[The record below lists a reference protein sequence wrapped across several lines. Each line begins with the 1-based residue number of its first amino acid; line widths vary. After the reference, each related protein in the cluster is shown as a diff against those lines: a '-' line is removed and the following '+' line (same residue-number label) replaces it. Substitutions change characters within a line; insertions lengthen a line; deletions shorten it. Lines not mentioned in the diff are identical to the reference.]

1 MSKKTDMMTTKKMV
15 LLTLMF
21 IIALTALRLLW
32 YSPALSHQ
40 PQAER
45 GQLDLR
51 DWQPSSKGV
60 IALNGEWKFY
70 PMELLESGFSSPDL
84 ASYIKAPG
92 SWSDAFEADGRQYRY
107 GTYRLRIQLPE
118 GHGQQT
124 YSVRTGNLR
133 FASAIYANGVL
144 VKQLGQPSE
153 SLERFNPMNRPA
165 TIELPAGTDSID
177 LLIKMSSHAPNSGM
191 TTTIWFGT
199 KEAIQYKSS
208 LSIAMQLIVC
218 VVIFLHG
225 LYAIILFFI
234 GPSHKTLLYFFLLVL
249 AAAFS
254 VLVDN
259 DRVLYYWIPV
269 PFELGT
275 KLILMAYMGI
285 AAVIPPLIRQ
295 LFPLYKGDR
304 SLTWFHIL
312 SAVLF
317 LFVILAPS
325 EVLLNYSAWLI
336 RLLPLSLLVS
346 LGTLGKALRY
356 DRDSIFLVLAT
367 SAIILN
373 VTWGAI
379 SGRALI
385 SEPVYY
391 PVDLIIAF
399 LCFATFWFRRFVR
412 ASEQNR
418 QLADKLQRDDKRKDQ
433 FLASTS
439 HELRNPLHGII
450 NIAQSMQED
459 KEHPQGERNAK
470 NLELLISIGKRMSY
484 LLHDMADAAR
494 LKENHIVLHTAPL
507 DVRAVTAGVL
517 EMVRFMTEGKPIRF
531 RTVFP
536 DSLPRV
542 MADENRLIQVLLNL
556 LHNAI
561 KHTDEGEIVV
571 SASLQERVVCV
582 RVSDTGVGIASDDL
596 QRIFQPYEQGQTSL
610 VRAVGGFGLG
620 LSISSQ
626 LVKLHGGHIEAS
638 STPGMG
644 STFSF
649 TLPAAGMEPAPMQ
662 ERQLPLLQAQEQAAE
677 QATFRVIETAEP
689 RPAERANRPI
699 VLAVDDDSL
708 NLKIVEN
715 VLGKEQ
721 YRIMKASS
729 ASEALFLL
737 EQQPA
742 DLVIADVMMP
752 YMSGYELT
760 RTIRERFSM
769 VELPILLLTA
779 RSSPED
785 IYTGFHSGANDYV
798 TKPVDSL
805 ELRSRVRALT
815 DLKQTMAE
823 RLRIEAAWLQA
834 QIKPHFLFNTLNSL
848 AALGTFHPERMQQ
861 LLDAFSRY
869 LRISY
874 DFHNSDRLV
883 QLDRELELI
892 RTYLYIEQERFGER
906 LKMEWDIRADYGTMV
921 PPLSIQ
927 PLVENAVNHGILKK
941 ARGGTII
948 IQVAEEQAGGI
959 RISVRDDGAGMSPA
973 TVNRLLDDS
982 APASGIGLRN
992 TDRRLKQL
1000 YARGLTITSKPGEGS
1015 EVSFLLPAKRE

>member
-1 MSKKTDMMTTKKMV
+1 MSKKADMMTTKKMI

-21 IIALTALRLLW
+21 IIALTAMRLLW
-32 YSPALSHQ
+32 YSPALSQQ
-40 PQAER
+40 PKAEK

-51 DWQPSSKGV
+51 GWQPSSKGV
-60 IALNGEWKFY
+60 IALNGEWEFY
-70 PMELLESGFSSPDL
+70 PMQLRDSEAPEPAAYIDVPGNWSHTFAKDNN
-84 ASYIKAPG
+84 AS
-92 SWSDAFEADGRQYRY
+92 YRY
-107 GTYRLRIQLPE
+107 GTYRLRIWLPAGE
-118 GHGQQT
+118 PQA
-124 YSVRTGNLR
+124 YSIRTGNLK
-133 FASAIYANGVL
+133 FASAVYANGTL
-144 VKQLGQPSE
+144 LQQLGQPSE
-153 SLERFNPMNRPA
+153 SEAQFIGKNRPA
-165 TIELPAGTDSID
+165 TIELPTGVETID
-177 LLIKMSSHAPNSGM
+177 LYIQMSSPAPKGGI
-191 TTTIWFGT
+191 TTAMWFGT
-199 KEAIQYKSS
+199 NDAIQYKTT
-208 LSIAMQLIVC
+208 LSAAMQLILC
-218 VVIFLHG
+218 VVILLHG

-234 GPSHKTLLYFFLLVL
+234 GPSHKTLIYFSLLVL
-249 AAAFS
+249 TAVLS
-254 VLVDN
+254 VLVDD
-259 DRVLYYWIPV
+259 DRLLFHWFNVS
-269 PFELGT
+269 FEWGT
-275 KLILMAYMGI
+275 KLILIAYMGI
-285 AAVIPPLIRQ
+285 AAVVPPLVKQ
-295 LFPLYKGDR
+295 LFPLYHGER
-304 SLTWFHIL
+304 SLGWFHTI
-312 SAVLF
+312 SAALF
-317 LFVILAPS
+317 LFVLLGPPQM
-325 EVLLNYSAWLI
+325 VLSLSSYLTA
-336 RLLPLSLLVS
+336 LLPLSMLVS
-346 LGTLGKALRY
+346 LRTLKKAIKY
-356 DRDSIFLVLAT
+356 DPDTFFLVLAI
-367 SAIILN
+367 SAVILN
-373 VTWGAI
+373 VAWGSVSTRGLVSQPI
-379 SGRALI
+379 
-385 SEPVYY
+385 YY

-399 LCFATFWFRRFVR
+399 LCFAAFWFRRFVR

-484 LLHDMADAAR
+484 LLNDMADAAK

-610 VRAVGGFGLG
+610 ARAVGGFGLG

-649 TLPAAGMEPAPMQ
+649 TLPAAGMEPAPTYG
-662 ERQLPLLQAQEQAAE
+662 RQPTLLQAQEQAAE
-677 QATFRVIETAEP
+677 QATYRVIEPAEP

-699 VLAVDDDSL
+699 VLAVDDDPL
-708 NLKIVEN
+708 NLNIVEN

-729 ASEALFLL
+729 ASEALLLL

-815 DLKQTMAE
+815 DLKQTMDE

-848 AALGTFHPERMQQ
+848 AALGTFHPDRMQQ

-883 QLDRELELI
+883 QLDRELELV

-906 LKMEWDIRADYGTMV
+906 LKMKWDIRADHGTMV

-948 IQVAEEQAGGI
+948 IQASEEQAGGI

-1000 YARGLTITSKPGEGS
+1000 YGRGLTITSKPGEGS
-1015 EVSFLLPAKRE
+1015 DVSFLLPAAKRE